1 MSAMPGHSAG
11 TESRGLPEASLSDMK
26 SAGIKKALY
35 GNLSVI
41 LFSVAA
47 FMALVITIY
56 TSVTIETSSTV
67 FRENI
72 SERLLANSRAAAGLV
87 TIDELERLQSPYD
100 VERAF
105 YGRIKA
111 RIIRFAGEAHVL
123 YAYILRPV
131 EGGRIQ
137 FIVDNEISDRSLSL
151 KSPLSPMPA
160 EVREAIES
168 GMAVV
173 SVPGIYE
180 EGYSGLL
187 TAYAPITNQAGV
199 VVAVA
204 GVDISDEQILDSGRR
219 FRILAVMLLGSMAFI
234 IASGLLSFFIYK
246 RKEDVF
252 SHRLKQQELMS
263 RLAQSFIS
271 TEDIACL
278 ITGALE
284 TAGQFLHVT
293 RVLVGR
299 PEKNS
304 RVSRPEY
311 FWCAGGKIITFPE
324 IAGFNELI
332 ETSFPAVKPQDELI
346 PTLYVADAARI
357 EKYSILGKIGV
368 KAFIWVPLYVDGKRW
383 AILSVEECL
392 RPRAWTES
400 DRSLVSLLA
409 SVIAGAVARDL
420 REQERDAA
428 RIEAERAS
436 KAKSD
441 FLANMSHEI
450 RTPMNAIIGMTAI
463 ARNPSADLERKD
475 YCLRKITDASTH
487 LLGVINDILDMSKI
501 EANKF
506 VLSPIEFNFEK
517 MLQKVV
523 NVNNF
528 RIDEKRQNF
537 EVYLDHKIPPFLV
550 GDDQRLTQ
558 VITNLLSNAAK
569 FTPEQG
575 IVRLKARL
583 EAIEGQYCVLAIEV
597 SDSGIGISED
607 QQKRL
612 FASFEQADSSTS
624 RKFGGTGLGLVIS
637 KQIVEMMGGNIGV
650 RSELGKG
657 ATFFFTIRLEIA
669 AHTEQDSMLAPGVN
683 WKNLR
688 VLVVDDSEDI
698 RLYFEELASRLGFS
712 CSVAGGAEEAL
723 RLIKEDRPFDIYFV
737 DWKMPGMNGIEL
749 SSRIKEDRHTK
760 SVVIMISTAE
770 WASIEKEAREAG
782 VDKFLPKPLF
792 SSAIVDVI
800 NQCLGREALVAKQEG
815 EEKQD
820 HFENYRIL
828 LAEDVEINR
837 EIVISLL
844 EPTGLEI
851 TSAENGAEAFNLY
864 TKTPEAYDLIFMD
877 VQMPEMDGYEAT
889 RRIRQFEKEY
899 FAQTVSPEEA
909 HKPVPIIAMT
919 ANVFREDVEKC
930 LNAGMNDHVGK
941 PLDIQEFMAKL
952 RVYLKGEQ

>member
-1 MSAMPGHSAG
+1 MPGHSAG
-11 TESRGLPEASLSDMK
+11 TGSRGLPGASLSDMK
-26 SAGIKKALY
+26 PGGIKKALY

-41 LFSVAA
+41 LFSAAA
-47 FMALVITIY
+47 FMVLAITVY
-56 TSVTIETSSTV
+56 TSIMIESFSTA

-72 SERLLANSRAAAGLV
+72 AERLLANSRAAAGLFSV
-87 TIDELERLQSPYD
+87 DELERLQSPYD
-100 VERAF
+100 VDRAF

-111 RIIRFAGEAHVL
+111 RIIRFAKEAHVL

-131 EGGRIQ
+131 GGGRIQ

-151 KSPLSPMPA
+151 KSPSSSMP
-160 EVREAIES
+160 EKVREAIES
-168 GMAVV
+168 GMSVV
-173 SVPGIYE
+173 SDTGAYE
-180 EGYSGLL
+180 AGYSGLI

-199 VVAVA
+199 IVAVA
-204 GVDISDEQILDSGRR
+204 GVDISDEQILDTGRR
-219 FRILAVMLLGSMAFI
+219 FRILAVMLLGSMAFTI
-234 IASGLLSFFIYK
+234 VSGLLIFFIYK
-246 RKEDVF
+246 RKEDIF

-271 TEDIACL
+271 AENITRL

-284 TAGQFLHVT
+284 TAGKFLQVT
-293 RVLVGR
+293 RILVGQT
-299 PEKNS
+299 EKDS
-304 RVSRPEY
+304 QVSWPAYLWSAAEETES
-311 FWCAGGKIITFPE
+311 FLE
-324 IAGFNELI
+324 IAGLNELI
-332 ETSFPAVKPQDELI
+332 KNSFPAVNPQKGYGLNELM
-346 PTLYVADAARI
+346 PTLYVDDTGKT
-357 EKYSILGKIGV
+357 ETYSILSKLGV
-368 KAFIWVPLYVDGKRW
+368 KAFIWAPLYVDGKCW
-383 AILSVEECL
+383 AVLSIEECL
-392 RPRAWTES
+392 QPRAWTES

-463 ARNPSADLERKD
+463 AQNPSADLERKD

-506 VLSPIEFNFEK
+506 VLSPIKFNLEK

-523 NVNNF
+523 SVNTF

-550 GDDQRLTQ
+550 GDDQRLAQ

-575 IVRLKARL
+575 IVRLKAML
-583 EAIEGQYCVLAIEV
+583 ESIEGRYCVLAMEV
-597 SDSGIGISED
+597 RDSGIGISEE

-624 RKFGGTGLGLVIS
+624 RKFGGTGLGLAIS
-637 KQIVEMMGGNIGV
+637 KQIVEMMGGSIGV

-657 ATFFFTIRLEIA
+657 STFFFTIRLEIPA
-669 AHTEQDSMLAPGVN
+669 LMEQDSMLAPGVN

-688 VLVVDDSEDI
+688 ILAVDDSEDI
-698 RLYFEELASRLGFS
+698 RLYFQELAPRLGFS
-712 CSVAGGAEEAL
+712 CSAANGAEEAL
-723 RLIKEDRPFDIYFV
+723 RLIKENGPFDIYFI
-737 DWKMPGMNGIEL
+737 DWKMPGINGIEL
-749 SSRIKEDRHTK
+749 SGRIKEDRHTK
-760 SVVIMISTAE
+760 SVVIMISTTE

-792 SSAIVDVI
+792 PSAIVDVI
-800 NQCLGREALVAKQEG
+800 NQCLGREAPAAEQEG
-815 EEKQD
+815 EKKQD
-820 HFENYRIL
+820 HFENRRIL
-828 LAEDVEINR
+828 LAEDVELNR

-844 EPTGLEI
+844 EPAGLDI
-851 TSAENGAEAFNLY
+851 TSAENGVEAFNL
-864 TKTPEAYDLIFMD
+864 
-877 VQMPEMDGYEAT
+877 
-889 RRIRQFEKEY
+889 
-899 FAQTVSPEEA
+899 
-909 HKPVPIIAMT
+909 
-919 ANVFREDVEKC
+919 
-930 LNAGMNDHVGK
+930 
-941 PLDIQEFMAKL
+941 
-952 RVYLKGEQ
+952 

>member
-1 MSAMPGHSAG
+1 M
-11 TESRGLPEASLSDMK
+11 
-26 SAGIKKALY
+26 Y

-47 FMALVITIY
+47 FMALVITVY
-56 TSVTIETSSTV
+56 TSIMIEIFSTA
-67 FRENI
+67 FRDNI
-72 SERLLANSRAAAGLV
+72 AERLLANSRAVAGLV
-87 TIDELERLQSPYD
+87 TADELERLQSPYD

-111 RIIRFAGEAHVL
+111 GIIRFAREAHVL
-123 YAYILRPV
+123 HTYILRPLRD
-131 EGGRIQ
+131 GRIQ

-151 KSPLSPMPA
+151 KSAPSPMPA
-160 EVREAIES
+160 KVREVIES
-168 GMAVV
+168 GVSVV
-173 SVPGIYE
+173 SVTGDYE

-199 VVAVA
+199 VIAAA
-204 GVDISDEQILDSGRR
+204 GVDISDKQILDTGRR

-234 IASGLLSFFIYK
+234 IVSGLLSFFIYK
-246 RKEDVF
+246 RKEDIF

-263 RLAQSFIS
+263 RLARSFIS
-271 TEDIACL
+271 SENIAYL

-284 TAGQFLHVT
+284 TAGRFLHVT
-293 RVLVGR
+293 RVLVGKA
-299 PEKNS
+299 EADS
-304 RVSRPEY
+304 RVSRPTYLWRAAEENE
-311 FWCAGGKIITFPE
+311 IFPE
-324 IAGFNELI
+324 AAGLNELI
-332 ETSFPAVKPQDELI
+332 KNSFPAVKSQDELI
-346 PTLYVADAARI
+346 PTLYVDDAGKI
-357 EKYSILGKIGV
+357 EKYSALSKLGV
-368 KAFIWVPLYVDGKRW
+368 KAFIWAPLYVDGKYW
-383 AILSVEECL
+383 AILSIEECL

-463 ARNPSADLERKD
+463 AQSPSADLERKD

-537 EVYLDHKIPPFLV
+537 EVYLDHKIPSFLV
-550 GDDQRLTQ
+550 GDDQRLAQ

-575 IVRLKARL
+575 LIRLKTRL
-583 EAIEGQYCVLAIEV
+583 EAIEGRYCILAVEV

-607 QQKRL
+607 QQRRL
-612 FASFEQADSSTS
+612 FTSFEQADSSTS
-624 RKFGGTGLGLVIS
+624 RKFGGTGLGLAIS
-637 KQIVEMMGGNIGV
+637 KQIVEMMGGNISV

-657 ATFFFTIRLEIA
+657 TAFFFTIRLEIA
-669 AHTEQDSMLAPGVN
+669 VHTEQDSILAPGAN

-688 VLVVDDSEDI
+688 ILAVDDSEDI
-698 RLYFEELASRLGFS
+698 RLYFEELAPGLGFS
-712 CSVAGGAEEAL
+712 CSAANGAEEAL
-723 RLIKEDRPFDIYFV
+723 QLIKEKGPFDIYFI

-749 SSRIKEDRHTK
+749 SGRIKEDRHNK
-760 SVVIMISTAE
+760 SVVIMISTTE

-792 SSAIVDVI
+792 PSAIVDI
-800 NQCLGREALVAKQEG
+800 IKQCLGREAPVAKQE
-815 EEKQD
+815 EEKKQD
-820 HFENYRIL
+820 HFENHRIL

-851 TSAENGAEAFNLY
+851 TSAENGVEAFNLY
-864 TKTPEAYDLIFMD
+864 TKAPEAYDLIFMD

-889 RRIRQFEKEY
+889 RRIRQFEKER
-899 FAQTVSPEEA
+899 FAQTESPGET
-909 HKPVPIIAMT
+909 HKAIPIIAMT
-919 ANVFREDVEKC
+919 ANAFREDIEMC
-930 LNAGMNDHVGK
+930 LSAGMNDHVGK
-941 PLDIQEFMAKL
+941 PLDIQELMVKL
-952 RVYLKGEQ
+952 HTYLEGE

>member
-1 MSAMPGHSAG
+1 MPGRSAG
-11 TESRGLPEASLSDMK
+11 TGSRGLPEAFLSDMK
-26 SAGIKKALY
+26 PAGIKKALY

-47 FMALVITIY
+47 FMMLLITVYTGITI
-56 TSVTIETSSTV
+56 EAFSTA

-72 SERLLANSRAAAGLV
+72 AERLLANSRAAARLI
-87 TIDELERLQSPYD
+87 TLDELERLQSPYD
-100 VERAF
+100 VDRAF

-111 RIIRFAGEAHVL
+111 RIISFAIEANIL

-131 EGGRIQ
+131 GGGKVQ
-137 FIVDNEISDRSLSL
+137 FIVDNDISDRSLSL
-151 KSPLSPMPA
+151 KSPPSPMPVK
-160 EVREAIES
+160 VREAIES
-168 GMAVV
+168 GVSVV
-173 SVPGIYE
+173 SVTGNYE

-199 VVAVA
+199 IVAVA
-204 GVDISDEQILDSGRR
+204 GVDISDEQILDTGRR
-219 FRILAVMLLGSMAFI
+219 FRVLAVMLLGSMAFTI
-234 IASGLLSFFIYK
+234 VSGLLSFFIYK
-246 RKEDVF
+246 RKEDIF

-263 RLAQSFIS
+263 RLAQSFVS
-271 TEDIACL
+271 AENIACL

-284 TAGQFLHVT
+284 TAGQFL
-293 RVLVGR
+293 RVSRILVGR
-299 PEKNS
+299 AEKDS
-304 RVSRPEY
+304 RVSGPAY
-311 FWCAGGKIITFPE
+311 FWYAAGETEIFPE
-324 IAGFNELI
+324 DIDFYELI
-332 ETSFPAVKPQDELI
+332 KNSFPAVKPQDELI
-346 PTLYVADAARI
+346 PALYVDDVARI
-357 EKYSILGKIGV
+357 EKYSILDKIGV
-368 KAFIWVPLYVDGKRW
+368 KAFIWAPLYVDGKCW
-383 AILSVEECL
+383 AVLSVEECL
-392 RPRAWTES
+392 RPRTWTES
-400 DRSLVSLLA
+400 DRSLISLLA

-463 ARNPSADLERKD
+463 AQNPSANLERKD
-475 YCLRKITDASTH
+475 HCLRKITDASTH

-550 GDDQRLTQ
+550 GDDQRLAQ

-575 IVRLKARL
+575 IVRLKAML
-583 EAIEGQYCVLAIEV
+583 ETIEDQYCVLAIEV
-597 SDSGIGISED
+597 NDSGIGISED

-612 FASFEQADSSTS
+612 FTSFEQADSSTS
-624 RKFGGTGLGLVIS
+624 RKFGGTGLGLAIS

-657 ATFFFTIRLEIA
+657 AAFFFTIRLEIA
-669 AHTEQDSMLAPGVN
+669 AHIEQESMLEPGVN

-688 VLVVDDSEDI
+688 VLMVDDSEDI
-698 RLYFEELASRLGFS
+698 RLYFEELAFRLGFS

-723 RLIKEDRPFDIYFV
+723 RLIKENRPFDIYFV

-749 SSRIKEDRHTK
+749 SGRIKEDRRNK

-770 WASIEKEAREAG
+770 WTSIEKEAREAG
-782 VDKFLPKPLF
+782 VDKFIPKPLF
-792 SSAIVDVI
+792 PSAIVDVI
-800 NQCLGREALVAKQEG
+800 NQCLGREAPVAKQEG
-815 EEKQD
+815 EKKQD
-820 HFENYRIL
+820 HFENHRIL

-864 TKTPEAYDLIFMD
+864 TKAPEAYDLIFMD

-899 FAQTVSPEEA
+899 FAEALSPEKKR
-909 HKPVPIIAMT
+909 KPVPIIAMT
-919 ANVFREDVEKC
+919 ANVFREDIEKC
-930 LNAGMNDHVGK
+930 LSAGMNDHVGK
-941 PLDIQEFMAKL
+941 PLDIQELMAKL
-952 RVYLKGEQ
+952 SIYLKEKQ